1 MEFTFEP
8 SAWELTLDSL
18 KPGDILY
25 ATRCMAML
33 QDLSE
38 EEAEEAL
45 LALEEK
51 QITLNITDLPENIAT
66 GEAAERLMRERK
78 MAESGNLLQNLEE
91 TDPLRLYL
99 EEIKDIPQADW
110 KPLAKAY
117 LTGDDSVAEQ
127 LVQICL
133 PMVVQRACAVTGRGV
148 LLMDLI
154 QEGNL
159 GLWQGIL
166 NYTQGD
172 FETHILWWIDQ
183 YLAKAVV
190 MQACSGEIGQ
200 KIRQGM
206 ADYRD
211 ADQKLLGEL
220 GRTPTVEEIAE
231 AIHCAPEE
239 AATYAELLS
248 QAKIRQQADALKEP
262 KVKEPDPDDEQAVE
276 NTAYFLTRQRILEML
291 STLTEQE
298 AKLLTLRFGLEGGMP
313 MDARQVGL
321 AMGLAAEDITKLEAA
336 ALQKLRQQ
344 EQ

>member
-1 MEFTFEP
+1 MEFVFEP
-8 SAWELTLDSL
+8 SPWELTVNSL
-18 KPGDILY
+18 KPGDTLY

-38 EEAEEAL
+38 EDAEEAL

-51 QITLNITDLPENIAT
+51 QIALNITDLPVGVAT
-66 GEAAERLMRERK
+66 GEAAQRLQQEQK
-78 MAESGNLLQNLEE
+78 WAQSGNLMGNLGE

-99 EEIKDIPQADW
+99 QEIENTPDLDW
-110 KPLAKAY
+110 KPLARQY
-117 LTGDDSVAEQ
+117 LDGDDTVAEK
-127 LVQICL
+127 LVQLCL
-133 PMVVQRACAVTGRGV
+133 PLVVKRACAATGRGV

-166 NYTQGD
+166 NYTEGD

-183 YLAKAVV
+183 YLCKAVIL
-190 MQACSGEIGQ
+190 QGLSGEVGQ
-200 KIRQGM
+200 RLRQGM

-220 GRTPTVEEIAE
+220 GRTPSLEEIAE
-231 AIHCAPEE
+231 AIHCTPEE
-239 AATYAELLS
+239 AATYAELLR
-248 QAKIRQQADALKEP
+248 QAKVRQQADELKEP
-262 KVKEPDPDDEQAVE
+262 QEKTSDPDDEQAVE
-276 NTAYFLTRQRILEML
+276 NTAYFQTRQRILEML

-298 AKLLTLRFGLEGGMP
+298 AKLLTLRFGLEGGLP
-313 MDARQVGL
+313 MDTQQVSQT
-321 AMGLAAEDITKLEAA
+321 MGLTTEEVTKMEAA
-336 ALQKLRQQ
+336 ALQKLRQ